1 MKKSYNRLIILPF
14 ITIVVLVLSIMYLR
28 SSSQR
33 QLSTSYY
40 EQWEHT
46 YIKETDH
53 GKSAYIDSQP
63 KAKHPVSISEGH
75 GYGMLIC
82 ALEGKKG
89 KVSQQEFEK
98 LNNYYLNHRMD
109 STALMSWKQTIYKN
123 KIKDEKNNATD
134 GDIYIAYALIQAA
147 KAWPDSKD
155 KYLGEAKAIL
165 NDIFKYN
172 YNDELKILTVGNWA
186 GKDSKYY
193 NMIRTSDVMPVQFD
207 AFYHTTHDK
216 RWLEVKASMLGHL
229 KQLSDQH
236 KSGLVPDF
244 AWVTE
249 DSAKPVGP
257 NTVASKYDGEYYYN
271 ACRVPYNLA
280 RAEDEESKAILNKMM
295 DYFLSKNR
303 IYAGYYL
310 NGKIIDRHQSRTFGA
325 PILFAAICNKK
336 QYDKLFEQEKFIL
349 MEPISRN
356 NYYEAVLTVLVAV

>member
-1 MKKSYNRLIILPF
+1 MLIGILTVTGT
-14 ITIVVLVLSIMYLR
+14 ITYLR
-28 SSSQR
+28 NDSKKQICVN
-33 QLSTSYY
+33 YY
-40 EQWEHT
+40 NDWKKNYVRKIDHETME
-46 YIKETDH
+46 YIN
-53 GKSAYIDSQP
+53 SQP
-63 KAKHPVSISEGH
+63 FSKNPVSISEGQ

-82 ALEGKKG
+82 VLEGKNSKG
-89 KVSQQEFEK
+89 LQQQFEK
-98 LNNYYLNHRMD
+98 LNNYYLNHRMG

-207 AFYHTTHDK
+207 AFYHITHDK
-216 RWLEVKASMLGHL
+216 RWLEVKASMLDYL

-280 RAEDEESKAILNKMM
+280 LSQDVKSKKILSKIMNFFLNKN
-295 DYFLSKNR
+295 K
-303 IYAGYYL
+303 IYGGYYL
-310 NGKIIDRHQSRTFGA
+310 NGKVIDHHQSKIFGA
-325 PILFAAICNKK
+325 PLLYASINNKEK
-336 QYDKLFEQEKFIL
+336 YDKIFQQEKLLIMKPL
-349 MEPISRN
+349 SKD
-356 NYYEAVLTVLVAV
+356 NYYEAALITLVAVQVNSLLN